1 MEELPP
7 GTIIGNDYRVLGTL
21 GRGGFGITYKCE
33 DVRLKLFAAV
43 KEYFPEGLASRV
55 SDSLEVRPNQS
66 ASETYDWG
74 LKKFLLEGTTLA
86 AIQHKYSNDYIVK
99 IIRFIEERGTAYLAM
114 EFIDGMPISEFANSD
129 LITSAGQVEELFQ
142 GLCKEAL
149 KPIHDANFYH
159 RDIKPE
165 NILVR
170 SSNLQPVII
179 DFGAAR
185 QTAGGKSTVALLTP
199 RYSAVE
205 QYASQEDGEDHLDQD
220 LCGPFT
226 DIYSLAATFY
236 FIIKGEAPQDA
247 PSRILDDKSDLLFG
261 DASLSHYD
269 PGFLKK
275 IDWGMAPIPK
285 DRPQTIEEWL
295 EPQESE
301 STKESDQV
309 TNIKVL
315 KEKAA
320 ISIGGLGKVSG
331 SKKDAQNF
339 AVVAVPIL
347 AVFLIIFALF
357 PRSDETQVETAS
369 NVEAPKSGAGFSGS
383 PVSKE
388 EQSETQVE
396 KPLLEKT
403 WVVGIDAVE
412 WTPIEVLPKLRSL
425 GSEPDGSFRIKLH
438 ADEPFRV
445 KTEKGLAITKAQ
457 AQRFGGINGEVFLK
471 SVNGK
476 PQPVTVEIVRSD

>member
-7 GTIIGNDYRVLGTL
+7 GTIIGNDYRVLGIL

-33 DVRLKLFAAV
+33 DIRLKLFAAV
-43 KEYFPEGLASRV
+43 KEYFPEGLASRDAK
-55 SDSLEVRPNQS
+55 SMDIRPNHN

-86 AIQHKYSNDYIVK
+86 AIQHKYANDHIVK
-99 IIRFIEERGTAYLAM
+99 IIRYFEERKTAYLAM
-114 EFIDGMPISEFANSD
+114 EFVDGMPIGQFANSD
-129 LITSAGQVEELFQ
+129 LITSAEQVEELFQ
-142 GLCKEAL
+142 SLCKKAL

-205 QYASQEDGEDHLDQD
+205 QYASQEDGEDDLDGD

-236 FIIKGEAPQDA
+236 FIIKGEPPQDA
-247 PSRILDDKSDLLFG
+247 PSRILDDNSDSLFG
-261 DASLSHYD
+261 DESLSHYK
-269 PGFLKK
+269 PSFLQQ
-275 IDWGMAPIPK
+275 IDWGMEPIPK
-285 DRPQTIEEWL
+285 DRPQTVDDWL
-295 EPQESE
+295 DVQKSEPDSKPNKVA
-301 STKESDQV
+301 SFDVSKERLIDSFAF
-309 TNIKVL
+309 L
-315 KEKAA
+315 SKENGPINTQKFVFIAA
-320 ISIGGLGKVSG
+320 
-331 SKKDAQNF
+331 
-339 AVVAVPIL
+339 PIL
-347 AVFLIIFALF
+347 AVFLFIFALI
-357 PRSDETQVETAS
+357 PSNDETKVDNVPIVPVPESATAPERDAVDEG
-369 NVEAPKSGAGFSGS
+369 NESGS
-383 PVSKE
+383 EIFEPSME
-388 EQSETQVE
+388 D
-396 KPLLEKT
+396 T
-403 WVVGIDAVE
+403 WIVGIDAVE
-412 WTPIEVLPKLRSL
+412 WTPIDVLPKLRSL
-425 GSEPDGSFRIKLH
+425 GDEPEGSFRIKLH

-445 KTEKGLAITKAQ
+445 KTERGLALTKAQ
-457 AQRFGGINGEVFLK
+457 AQRLGDINGEIFLK

-476 PQPVTVEIVRSD
+476 PQPVRVEIVRSD